1 MAPILRRMTMYPL
14 FLTLVAIFATQAT
27 KAQTQA
33 PPATPTP
40 TAAPVKL
47 AGKTCLP
54 IDEAAKQPN
63 KDVCITAHIYAL
75 VELADGV
82 RFLDVCPPEL
92 PDAQCRF
99 TLLSLPE
106 DRDEVGDLRQYRDQ
120 DVTLRG
126 VVRAT
131 HGRMGMV
138 ISHIRQFRGGPE
150 KFRPNPKLLK
160 GFNGESNRNPVRDP
174 NLASSGRHRSFMNSS
189 DREALPSAHKN

>member
-1 MAPILRRMTMYPL
+1 MARVRPRVLSGLLYVLIP
-14 FLTLVAIFATQAT
+14 VFAAAAWAQTPAQAT
-27 KAQTQA
+27 GS
-33 PPATPTP
+33 TP
-40 TAAPVKL
+40 APVKL
-47 AGKTCLP
+47 AGKTCVS
-54 IDEAAKQPN
+54 IEDAARQPN
-63 KDVCITAHIYAL
+63 KDVCITAHVYAL

-138 ISHIRQFRGGPE
+138 VSHVRQFRGGPE

-160 GFNGESNRNPVRDP
+160 DFNGDSNRPPVRDP
-174 NLASSGRHRSFMNSS
+174 NLGSGGRHRSFMNSN
-189 DREALPSAHKN
+189 DREPVPATRKN